1 MLDGWV
7 RRRIDPSLDRMG
19 RSLAGAG
26 VSADVLTLLGLGAGL
41 GGALMIAL
49 RFDGAALLLFILNRL
64 FDGLDGAI
72 ARATRRTDRGGFVD
86 IVSDFAVYGA
96 VPLAFALREPAGFA
110 LPAACLLFAFYV
122 NGASF
127 LAFAAV
133 AAKRRMAASPRGVK
147 SIYYTAGLMEGTE
160 TILFFVAM
168 ILAPD
173 WFPALAYAFAGLT
186 LVSALARV
194 ALAWTVF
201 RDEDGGEEPEF

>member
-133 AAKRRMAASPRGVK
+133 AAKRRMTASPRGVK
-147 SIYYTAGLMEGTE
+147 SIYYTVGLMEGTE